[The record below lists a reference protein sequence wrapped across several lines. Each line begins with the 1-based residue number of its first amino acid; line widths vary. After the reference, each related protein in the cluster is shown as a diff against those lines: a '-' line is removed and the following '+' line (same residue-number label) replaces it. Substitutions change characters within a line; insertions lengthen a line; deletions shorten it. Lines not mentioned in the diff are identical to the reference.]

1 MRVRRPPAGCEGW
14 TLYCKVYSPEY
25 HEAPV
30 IVRPGE
36 AGLVSLREE
45 VFDSL
50 GIALPILGFWIAICV
65 AFATYG
71 KLTS

>member
-1 MRVRRPPAGCEGW
+1 
-14 TLYCKVYSPEY
+14 VYSPEY

>member
-1 MRVRRPPAGCEGW
+1 MRRPPAGCEGW
-14 TLYCKVYSPEY
+14 TLYTKVYSPEY

-30 IVRPGE
+30 IVRPAE

-50 GIALPILGFWIAICV
+50 GIALPILGFWVSLCV
-65 AFATYG
+65 AFVTYG